1 MYSNLL
7 GEFLGT
13 FMLVLLGCGV
23 VANVCLRKA
32 KVARTGD
39 MHGCLLQA
47 RSSGA
52 GLHSDFPRYSDLIKE
67 VYI

>member
-23 VANVCLRKA
+23 VANVCLK
-32 KVARTGD
+32 KTKGEN
-39 MHGCLLQA
+39 
-47 RSSGA
+47 SGWGYAWVPIA
-52 GLHSDFPRYSDLIKE
+52 GPFIGGGIAFGLSKIFGLN
-67 VYI
+67 